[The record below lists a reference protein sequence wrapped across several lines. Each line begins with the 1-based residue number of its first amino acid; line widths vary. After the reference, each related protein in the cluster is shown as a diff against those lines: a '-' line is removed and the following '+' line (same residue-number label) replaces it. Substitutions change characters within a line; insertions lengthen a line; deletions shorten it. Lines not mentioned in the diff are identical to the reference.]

1 MTFSLFEI
9 SSFLGRPVCLYEF
22 AWGPTVWRY
31 TSADRTVPFGGHDWE
46 AIAISDNGFT
56 QGPQQE
62 PFTVTLPRRLAL
74 VQLFNGTPPSTPIS
88 LVARR
93 FHKDDADNEATV
105 YWVGTIGNVRGI
117 DAVKAEVIGL
127 SISQTT
133 RRTGLR
139 AGWEVNC
146 IHSVFDAGCTLNK
159 AAFAHPCTI
168 TALTGTT
175 LTVDSLRYAGAQ
187 YAGGF
192 LEWEATPEGA
202 IDRRPIEAFGG
213 GLVLNL
219 LGRTDRLAVAQDII
233 IYPGCDLSAEVCG
246 GFFNNLANHGGF
258 KFMSKKSP
266 FDGDPIY

>member
-1 MTFSLFEI
+1 MSFNLFEI
-9 SSFLGRPVCLYEF
+9 ASFLGRPVCLYEF

-31 TSADRTVPFGGHDWE
+31 TSADRMISYGGHEWE

-62 PFTVTLPRRLAL
+62 PFTVTLPRRLEF

-88 LVARR
+88 LIARR
-93 FHKDDADNEATV
+93 FHKDDTDNESTV
-105 YWVGTIGNVRGI
+105 YWVGTIGNVRGV

-127 SISQTT
+127 SISSTT

-146 IHSVFDAGCTLNK
+146 IHSVFDAGCKLDK
-159 AAFAHPCTI
+159 ADFAHPCTI

-175 LTVDSLRYAGAQ
+175 ITVDSLRYAGAQ
-187 YAGGF
+187 YNGGF

-219 LGRTDRLAVAQDII
+219 LGRADRLAVDQDII
-233 IYPGCDLSAEVCG
+233 IYPGCDLSAEMCNS
-246 GFFNNLANHGGF
+246 FFNNLVNHGGF

>member
-1 MTFSLFEI
+1 MSFNLFEI
-9 SSFLGRPVCLYEF
+9 SSFMGRPVCLYEF

-31 TSADRTVPFGGHDWE
+31 TSADRDIVYGGFTWT
-46 AIAISDNGFT
+46 AIAISDSGFT
-56 QGPQQE
+56 QGAQQE
-62 PFTVTLPRRLAL
+62 PFSVTLPRRLEF
-74 VQLFNGTPPSTPIS
+74 VQLFNGTPPSTPIT
-88 LVARR
+88 LTARR
-93 FHKDDADNEATV
+93 FHKDDVGNEATV
-105 YWVGTIGNVRGI
+105 YWVGTIGNVKGV

-146 IHSVFDAGCTLNK
+146 IHSLFDAGCKLDK
-159 AAFAHPCTI
+159 ALFAHPCTI

-175 LTVDSLRYAGAQ
+175 LTVDSLRYDAAR
-187 YAGGF
+187 YSGGF

-202 IDRRPIEAFGG
+202 IDRRPIDGCS
-213 GLVLNL
+213 GLVLSL
-219 LGRTDRLAVAQDII
+219 LGRSDRLAVDQDII
-233 IYPGCDLSAEVCG
+233 IYPGCDLSAETCQ
-246 GFFNNLANHGGF
+246 GFFNNLPNHGGF